1 MMKIFTSSQIHELDK
16 YTIENEPISSIDL
29 MERAARA
36 LTQAIMDTWDV
47 ETPVVVFA
55 GPGNNGGDAL
65 AALLS
70 GKEDFSGK
78 LPFSYPR
85 TISAFNCYDYRV
97 SEVVGTMEG
106 SYDYSADVAFQ
117 WPFRYGKSYNTY
129 YYSKKY

>member
-55 GPGNNGGDAL
+55 GPAL
-65 AALLS
+65 S
-70 GKEDFSGK
+70 MFST
-78 LPFSYPR
+78 FSACVFVVVP
-85 TISAFNCYDYRV
+85 SVVV
-97 SEVVGTMEG
+97 S
-106 SYDYSADVAFQ
+106 
-117 WPFRYGKSYNTY
+117 
-129 YYSKKY
+129 

>member
-55 GPGNNGGDAL
+55 GPGNNGVMP
-65 AALLS
+65 LLLQGCS
-70 GKEDFSGK
+70 QTD
-78 LPFSYPR
+78 
-85 TISAFNCYDYRV
+85 TI
-97 SEVVGTMEG
+97 
-106 SYDYSADVAFQ
+106 
-117 WPFRYGKSYNTY
+117 P
-129 YYSKKY
+129 